1 MKDTMYNHI
10 YNISPFIAP
19 CGEEIANTTKDNNR
33 EPIMYEGYVVGYQPK
48 DNNPKDYIVA
58 TGERF
63 SINPK
68 TGEREN
74 EQITSHKIPK
84 RIIEEKGNIGK
95 SGGR

>member
-19 CGEEIANTTKDNNR
+19 CGEEIANTAKDNNR

-48 DNNPKDYIVA
+48 DNNSKDYIVA
-58 TGERF
+58 KGERYT
-63 SINPK
+63 IDE
-68 TGEREN
+68 TGSQVN
-74 EQITSHKIPK
+74 KQTTFNKLSK
-84 RIIEEKGNIGK
+84 RIIEERGNIGK